1 MGPRSKTPVFWTH
14 QTYGG
19 VAMGQADRMNAT
31 IWVKEALSRPLVIF
45 DTETTG
51 LHEDAEIVEIP
62 AVKVGVPA

>member
-1 MGPRSKTPVFWTH
+1 
-14 QTYGG
+14 
-19 VAMGQADRMNAT
+19 MGQADRMNAT
-31 IWVKEALSRPLVIF
+31 IWVKESLSRPLVIF

>member
-1 MGPRSKTPVFWTH
+1 
-14 QTYGG
+14 
-19 VAMGQADRMNAT
+19 MNAT

-51 LHEDAEIVEIP
+51 LYEDAEIVEIP